1 MSFNVTKAKKFI
13 DGYSSIRKLT
23 EEEKKSLKI
32 LCQGAAIRFLLTR
45 VFDYLN
51 LTEGAIVKIKDPV
64 EYLKR
69 LEFHDNVKNYQG
81 LFFLIMEI
89 KIYTDGACVGNPG
102 PGGWAAIILLENEK
116 KELFGGEK
124 LTTNNRMELTA
135 AIKALEYCAEQEG
148 KQPSLKQIKIYTDS
162 TYVKEGITVW
172 INNWEKNNWKTAD
185 KKNVKN
191 VDLWKK
197 LKELVK
203 SNQIEWNWIKGHS
216 EDPMNDLADKLAKE
230 ATPI

>member
-1 MSFNVTKAKKFI
+1 
-13 DGYSSIRKLT
+13 
-23 EEEKKSLKI
+23 
-32 LCQGAAIRFLLTR
+32 
-45 VFDYLN
+45 
-51 LTEGAIVKIKDPV
+51 
-64 EYLKR
+64 
-69 LEFHDNVKNYQG
+69 
-81 LFFLIMEI
+81 MEI

-102 PGGWAAIILLENEK
+102 PGGWAAIVLVENEK

-135 AIKALEYCAEQEG
+135 AIKALEYCDAQEG
-148 KQPSLKQIKIYTDS
+148 KQLSLKQIRIYTDS

-172 INNWEKNNWKTAD
+172 ISNWEKNNWKTAD

-203 SNQIEWNWIKGHS
+203 SNQIEWRWVKGHS
-216 EDPMNDLADKLAKE
+216 DNPMNDLADKLAKE